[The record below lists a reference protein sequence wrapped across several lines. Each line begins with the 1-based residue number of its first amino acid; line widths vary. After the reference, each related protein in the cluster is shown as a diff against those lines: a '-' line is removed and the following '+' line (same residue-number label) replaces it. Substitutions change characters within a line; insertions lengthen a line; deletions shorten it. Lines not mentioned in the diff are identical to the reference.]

1 MTALLESI
9 MLVFVLGVFFVFF
22 SSFFSSKKFSPSF
35 ALVPPPARSLVA
47 AAPLL
52 VTPAEENAREE
63 DEEEQKA
70 KDRRL
75 PAKKEF
81 KRGESGSLVPVVP
94 VVVVKGENT
103 RIRED
108 ILLVIGKKKLAAT
121 PRNDDWSLVVVV
133 AFFSLLTPLPLP
145 NEKREERSAEDNAKN
160 RRVEAREE
168 RIIFLTIYILK
179 KVCKRYAEG
188 MQSKNLTLPYS

>member
-9 MLVFVLGVFFVFF
+9 VLVFVLGVFFVFF

-35 ALVPPPARSLVA
+35 ALVPPLARSLVA

-63 DEEEQKA
+63 DEEEEKA

-94 VVVVKGENT
+94 VVVVVEGEKT

-108 ILLVIGKKKLAAT
+108 ILQLVIGKKKLAAT
-121 PRNDDWSLVVVV
+121 PRFNDFWSLVVVVV
-133 AFFSLLTPLPLP
+133 AFFSLLARLPLP
-145 NEKREERSAEDNAKN
+145 DEKREER
-160 RRVEAREE
+160 RREE
-168 RIIFLTIYILK
+168 RILFLKTIYYIYVCVSAFENIL
-179 KVCKRYAEG
+179 V
-188 MQSKNLTLPYS
+188 LVVLVL

>member
-9 MLVFVLGVFFVFF
+9 VLVFVLGVFFVFF

-47 AAPLL
+47 AAPL

-63 DEEEQKA
+63 DEEEKA

-94 VVVVKGENT
+94 VVVVVEGEKT

-108 ILLVIGKKKLAAT
+108 ILQLVIGKKKLAAT
-121 PRNDDWSLVVVV
+121 PRNDFSLVVV
-133 AFFSLLTPLPLP
+133 AFFSLLTRPLP
-145 NEKREERSAEDNAKN
+145 NE
-160 RRVEAREE
+160 
-168 RIIFLTIYILK
+168 
-179 KVCKRYAEG
+179 
-188 MQSKNLTLPYS
+188 

>member
-9 MLVFVLGVFFVFF
+9 ALVFVLGVFFVFF

-63 DEEEQKA
+63 DEEEEKA

-94 VVVVKGENT
+94 VVVVVEGEKT

-108 ILLVIGKKKLAAT
+108 ILQLVIGKKKLAAT
-121 PRNDDWSLVVVV
+121 PRFNDFWSLVVVVV
-133 AFFSLLTPLPLP
+133 AFFSLLALLLPLP
-145 NEKREERSAEDNAKN
+145 DEKREERND
-160 RRVEAREE
+160 
-168 RIIFLTIYILK
+168 IYMC
-179 KVCKRYAEG
+179 V
-188 MQSKNLTLPYS
+188 SV

>member
-1 MTALLESI
+1 M
-9 MLVFVLGVFFVFF
+9 
-22 SSFFSSKKFSPSF
+22 
-35 ALVPPPARSLVA
+35 PPPARSLVA

-63 DEEEQKA
+63 DEEKKA

-121 PRNDDWSLVVVV
+121 PRNGDDWSLVVVV
-133 AFFSLLTPLPLP
+133 AIFSLLTRLPLP

-179 KVCKRYAEG
+179 KVCKKNAEG
-188 MQSKNLTLPYS
+188 MLKPSLLRQGLAKPA

>member
-9 MLVFVLGVFFVFF
+9 TLVFVLGVFFVFF

-35 ALVPPPARSLVA
+35 ALVPPLARSLVA
-47 AAPLL
+47 AAPL

-63 DEEEQKA
+63 DEEKKA

-81 KRGESGSLVPVVP
+81 KRGESGSLVVVP
-94 VVVVKGENT
+94 VVVKGEKT

-108 ILLVIGKKKLAAT
+108 ILIGKKKLAAT
-121 PRNDDWSLVVVV
+121 PRNDFSLVVV
-133 AFFSLLTPLPLP
+133 AFFSLLTRPIP
-145 NEKREERSAEDNAKN
+145 NE
-160 RRVEAREE
+160 
-168 RIIFLTIYILK
+168 
-179 KVCKRYAEG
+179 
-188 MQSKNLTLPYS
+188 

>member
-63 DEEEQKA
+63 EDEEEEKA

-94 VVVVKGENT
+94 VVVVVEGEKT

-108 ILLVIGKKKLAAT
+108 ILQLVIGKKKLAAT
-121 PRNDDWSLVVVV
+121 PRFNDFWSLVVVVV
-133 AFFSLLTPLPLP
+133 AFFSLLARLPLP
-145 NEKREERSAEDNAKN
+145 DEKREERND
-160 RRVEAREE
+160 
-168 RIIFLTIYILK
+168 IYMC
-179 KVCKRYAEG
+179 V
-188 MQSKNLTLPYS
+188 

>member
-1 MTALLESI
+1 M
-9 MLVFVLGVFFVFF
+9 
-22 SSFFSSKKFSPSF
+22 
-35 ALVPPPARSLVA
+35 PPPARSLVA

-63 DEEEQKA
+63 DEEEEKA

-121 PRNDDWSLVVVV
+121 PRFNDFWSLVVVVV
-133 AFFSLLTPLPLP
+133 AFFSLLARLPLP
-145 NEKREERSAEDNAKN
+145 DEKREERND
-160 RRVEAREE
+160 
-168 RIIFLTIYILK
+168 IY
-179 KVCKRYAEG
+179 VCV
-188 MQSKNLTLPYS
+188 SV

>member
-1 MTALLESI
+1 MLSAEAFANSFAQEEANFAASRSNSFCSLEEISMTALLESI
-9 MLVFVLGVFFVFF
+9 VLVFVLGVFFVFF

-63 DEEEQKA
+63 EDEEEEKA

-81 KRGESGSLVPVVP
+81 KRGESGALVPVVP
-94 VVVVKGENT
+94 VVVVVEGEKT

-108 ILLVIGKKKLAAT
+108 ILQLVIGKKKLAAT
-121 PRNDDWSLVVVV
+121 PRFNDFWSLVVV
-133 AFFSLLTPLPLP
+133 
-145 NEKREERSAEDNAKN
+145 
-160 RRVEAREE
+160 
-168 RIIFLTIYILK
+168 
-179 KVCKRYAEG
+179 
-188 MQSKNLTLPYS
+188 

>member
-1 MTALLESI
+1 M
-9 MLVFVLGVFFVFF
+9 
-22 SSFFSSKKFSPSF
+22 
-35 ALVPPPARSLVA
+35 PPPARSLVA

-63 DEEEQKA
+63 DEEEEKA

-121 PRNDDWSLVVVV
+121 PRNDDDWSLVVVV
-133 AFFSLLTPLPLP
+133 AFFSLLTRLPLP

-179 KVCKRYAEG
+179 KVCKKNAEG
-188 MQSKNLTLPYS
+188 MLKPSLLRQGLAKRA

>member
-9 MLVFVLGVFFVFF
+9 TLVFVLGVFFVFF

-47 AAPLL
+47 AAPL

-63 DEEEQKA
+63 EDEEEEKA

-81 KRGESGSLVPVVP
+81 KRGESGSLVVVP
-94 VVVVKGENT
+94 VVVKGEKT

-108 ILLVIGKKKLAAT
+108 ILIGKKKLAAT
-121 PRNDDWSLVVVV
+121 PRNDFSLVVV
-133 AFFSLLTPLPLP
+133 AFFSLLTRPLP
-145 NEKREERSAEDNAKN
+145 NE
-160 RRVEAREE
+160 
-168 RIIFLTIYILK
+168 
-179 KVCKRYAEG
+179 
-188 MQSKNLTLPYS
+188 

>member
-9 MLVFVLGVFFVFF
+9 TLVFVLGVFFVFF

-47 AAPLL
+47 AAPL

-63 DEEEQKA
+63 DEEEKA

-81 KRGESGSLVPVVP
+81 KRGESGSLVVVP
-94 VVVVKGENT
+94 VVVKGEKT

-108 ILLVIGKKKLAAT
+108 ILIGKKKLAAT
-121 PRNDDWSLVVVV
+121 PRNDFSLVVV
-133 AFFSLLTPLPLP
+133 AFFSLLTRPLP
-145 NEKREERSAEDNAKN
+145 NE
-160 RRVEAREE
+160 
-168 RIIFLTIYILK
+168 
-179 KVCKRYAEG
+179 
-188 MQSKNLTLPYS
+188 

>member
-1 MTALLESI
+1 MLSAEAFANSFAQEEANFAASRSNSFCSLEEISMTALLESI
-9 MLVFVLGVFFVFF
+9 ALVFVLGVFFVFF

-63 DEEEQKA
+63 DEEEEKA

-81 KRGESGSLVPVVP
+81 KRGESGALVPVVP
-94 VVVVKGENT
+94 VVVVVEGEKT

-108 ILLVIGKKKLAAT
+108 ILQLVIGKKKLAAT
-121 PRNDDWSLVVVV
+121 PRFNDFWSLVVV
-133 AFFSLLTPLPLP
+133 
-145 NEKREERSAEDNAKN
+145 
-160 RRVEAREE
+160 
-168 RIIFLTIYILK
+168 
-179 KVCKRYAEG
+179 
-188 MQSKNLTLPYS
+188 

>member
-1 MTALLESI
+1 

-35 ALVPPPARSLVA
+35 ALVPPLARSLVA
-47 AAPLL
+47 AAPL

-63 DEEEQKA
+63 DEEEKA

-81 KRGESGSLVPVVP
+81 KRGESGSLVVVP
-94 VVVVKGENT
+94 VVVKGEKT

-108 ILLVIGKKKLAAT
+108 ILIGKKKLAAT
-121 PRNDDWSLVVVV
+121 PRNDFSLVVV
-133 AFFSLLTPLPLP
+133 AFFSLLTRPLP
-145 NEKREERSAEDNAKN
+145 NE
-160 RRVEAREE
+160 
-168 RIIFLTIYILK
+168 
-179 KVCKRYAEG
+179 
-188 MQSKNLTLPYS
+188 